1 MTCHTR
7 GTSWFLAQCKPNSH
21 RIADRNLTRQGFR
34 TFVPLQEQTRRA
46 HGRFVTRTAL
56 LFPGY
61 LFVAFDTQRVRWQAV
76 NATSGITRLVSFG
89 RTPAPVP
96 LDLISQLML
105 RCDRDG
111 KLMPPRLVAAG
122 DTVTVT
128 HGPFAEFVATVECLA
143 PDRRVWVLLDIM
155 GSESR
160 VAVPAGHLQSH

>member
-1 MTCHTR
+1 MNYHTS

-76 NATSGITRLVSFG
+76 NGTSGITRLVSFD

-96 LDLISQLML
+96 LDLISQLLL

-111 KLMPPRLVAAG
+111 KLMPPRLLAAG

-128 HGPFAEFVATVECLA
+128 HGPFSEFVATVESLA
-143 PDRRVWVLLDIM
+143 PDRRVWMLMEIM

-160 VAVPAGHLQSH
+160 LAVPAGHLRSH